1 MFAKLSAL
9 LFGLLLGLIAAT
21 QFIAWAFDDAAAL
34 GPRWIIGEVSLYP
47 PPVFIAWRTE
57 YGEVH
62 PKEFKAGLGIVLAGL
77 LLGAVIA
84 SGLGGG
90 QDTARDKR
98 RMRGWGGWSDAWRS
112 GLLGRQGCVIGKLGG
127 RLITTK
133 DLRPTLVTGG
143 TRSGKGRGHVVPTL
157 LNWTGSVLVHDPKGE
172 LWRLSAGWRRI
183 FSHTLYF
190 NPRDP
195 HSACFNPMAEIEPG
209 PNEVT
214 QVQRLVAIL
223 SDPSG
228 RAQDEAIW
236 DKAGSEIVEAVIL
249 DTCYTA
255 KSGEKNLL
263 TVKRRLADL
272 DTTAAQMLKTLH
284 RTGPDGKPETHPFIR
299 DAATGYV
306 SMHDRFRTSVQGTA
320 RSYFKWLAGGDIE
333 RALSRSDFRLGDLM
347 CADAPMSLY
356 VQISAAD
363 AVALRPVVRM
373 MFYAASQALT
383 LDEHKDAAGRAKHHQ
398 LLMVMDEFPLLGRL
412 DFFEKSLRLM
422 SSYGLKAMF
431 VAQSLNDIAETYG
444 PYNGILDNCSI
455 YTAFAA
461 LDPLTQDKVS
471 RLTGAV
477 TETRTTLSAPQTAFA
492 FGRRSR
498 AVAEQDRPLLE
509 PGEVR
514 GLPDQDQIVFV
525 AGRRPFRMKK
535 VRYDQQ
541 QPFKQRAAFAAPDQ
555 TKIVDTPGRPPHPWD
570 HVSAIGIDADVELP
584 LFKEQ
589 RGAMAERDQAEA
601 AERVQTALEVSDKI
615 LKSIKSRKTKKK
627 P

>member
-1 MFAKLSAL
+1 MFVKFLAL
-9 LFGLLLGLIAAT
+9 LVGLFLGLMAAT
-21 QFIAWAFDDAAAL
+21 QFVAWAFNDAPAL
-34 GPRWIIGEVSLYP
+34 GARWTIGDVALYP
-47 PPVFIAWRTE
+47 PTAFIAWRNE
-57 YGEVH
+57 FGELH
-62 PKEFKAGLGIVLAGL
+62 PKEFKAALGIMLAGIL
-77 LLGAVIA
+77 IGAALA
-84 SGLGGG
+84 SSLGGSH
-90 QDTARDKR
+90 DTARDR
-98 RMRGWGGWSDAWRS
+98 RRRRGWGSWIEAWRS
-112 GLLGRQGCVIGKLGG
+112 GMLGREGCVVGKLGG
-127 RLITTK
+127 RVITTK

-157 LNWTGSVLVHDPKGE
+157 LNWTDSVLVHDPKGE
-172 LWRLSAGWRRI
+172 LWRLTAGWRAK
-183 FSHTLYF
+183 FSHALYF
-190 NPRDP
+190 NPRDR
-195 HSACFNPMAEIEPG
+195 HSACFNPLAEIEHG
-209 PNEVT
+209 ANEVT

-223 SDPSG
+223 ADPSG
-228 RAQDEAIW
+228 RVQDEAIW
-236 DKAGSEIVEAVIL
+236 DKAGAEIVEAVML

-272 DTTAAQMLKTLH
+272 DATAAQMLKTLH
-284 RTGPDGKPETHPFIR
+284 RAGSDGKPETHPFIR

-347 CADAPMSLY
+347 CAEAPMSLY
-356 VQISAAD
+356 VQVSAAD
-363 AVALRPVVRM
+363 SVALRPLVRM

-383 LDEHKDAAGRAKHHQ
+383 LDEHKDTIGRPKRRQ

-461 LDPLTQDKVS
+461 LDPMTQDKVS

-477 TETRTTLSAPQTAFA
+477 TETRTTLSAPQGAFSL
-492 FGRRSR
+492 GRSSR

-514 GLPDQDQIVFV
+514 GLPDDDQIVFV

-541 QPFKQRAAFAAPDQ
+541 QPFKQRAEFPAPDQ
-555 TKIVDTPGRPPHPWD
+555 SQLVDTPGRPPHPWD
-570 HVSAIGIDADVELP
+570 YVSALGVDDEVELP

-601 AERVQTALEVSDKI
+601 AERVQSALEVSDKI
-615 LKSIKSRKTKKK
+615 LKGLKAKRRKK

>member
-1 MFAKLSAL
+1 MFAKLIAL
-9 LFGLLLGLIAAT
+9 CFGLLLGLTAAT
-21 QFIAWAFDDAAAL
+21 QFIAWAFNDAPAL
-34 GPRWIIGEVSLYP
+34 GARLTFGDVALYP
-47 PPVFIAWRTE
+47 PAAFIAWRNE
-57 YGEVH
+57 FGELH
-62 PKEFKAGLGIVLAGL
+62 PKEFKAALGIVLAGML
-77 LLGAVIA
+77 AGAVLA
-84 SGLGGG
+84 SSLGGSH
-90 QDTARDKR
+90 DTARDR
-98 RMRGWGGWSDAWRS
+98 RRGRGWGGWMDAWRS
-112 GLLGRQGCVIGKLGG
+112 GLLGRQGCVIGKLNG
-127 RLITTK
+127 RLITTT

-172 LWRLSAGWRRI
+172 LWRLTAGWRAK
-183 FSHTLYF
+183 FSHVLYF
-190 NPRDP
+190 NPRDR
-195 HSACFNPMAEIEPG
+195 HSACFNPLAEIEPG

-223 SDPSG
+223 ADPSG
-228 RAQDEAIW
+228 RVQDEAIW
-236 DKAGSEIVEAVIL
+236 DKAGAEIVEAVVL

-272 DTTAAQMLKTLH
+272 DATAAQMLKTLH
-284 RTGPDGKPETHPFIR
+284 RIGSDGKPETHPFIR

-347 CADAPMSLY
+347 CAEAPMSLY
-356 VQISAAD
+356 VQVSAAD
-363 AVALRPVVRM
+363 SVALRPLVRM

-383 LDEHKDAAGRAKHHQ
+383 LDEHDDTTGRPKRRH

-461 LDPLTQDKVS
+461 LDPMTQDKVS

-477 TETRTTLSAPQTAFA
+477 TETRTTLSASQTALA

-514 GLPDQDQIVFV
+514 GLPDEDQIVFV

-541 QPFKQRAAFAAPDQ
+541 QPFKQRAEFAAPDQ
-555 TKIVDTPGRPPHPWD
+555 SQEVDTPGRPPHPWD
-570 HVSAIGIDADVELP
+570 YVSAIGVDDEVELP

-601 AERVQTALEVSDKI
+601 AERVRDAVQVTDAI
-615 LKSIKSRKTKKK
+615 LKRLKTQKKKK

>member
-1 MFAKLSAL
+1 MFAKITAL
-9 LFGLLLGLIAAT
+9 CVGLLVGLVAAT
-21 QFIAWAFDDAAAL
+21 QFTAWAFHDAPAL
-34 GPRWIIGEVSLYP
+34 GARWIIGDVALYP
-47 PPVFIAWRTE
+47 PAAFIAWRNE
-57 YGEVH
+57 FGALH
-62 PKEFKAGLGIVLAGL
+62 PKEFKAALGLVLAGIL
-77 LLGAVIA
+77 VGAVIA
-84 SGLGGG
+84 SSFGGSH
-90 QDTARDKR
+90 DAARDR
-98 RMRGWGGWSDAWRS
+98 RRRRGWGGWMDAWRS

-127 RLITTK
+127 RLITTT

-172 LWRLSAGWRRI
+172 LWRLTAGWRSK
-183 FSHTLYF
+183 FSHALYF

-195 HSACFNPMAEIEPG
+195 HSACFNPLGEIDHG

-223 SDPSG
+223 ADPSG
-228 RAQDEAIW
+228 RAHDEAIW

-255 KSGEKNLL
+255 KSGDKNLL

-272 DTTAAQMLKTLH
+272 DATAAEMLKTLH
-284 RTGPDGKPETHPFIR
+284 RIGPDGKPETHPFIR

-347 CADAPMSLY
+347 CAEAPMSLY
-356 VQISAAD
+356 VQVSAAD
-363 AVALRPVVRM
+363 SVALRPVVRM

-383 LDEHKDAAGRAKHHQ
+383 LDENKDAAGRPKRRQ
-398 LLMVMDEFPLLGRL
+398 LLMMMDEFPLLGRL

-461 LDPLTQDKVS
+461 LDPMTQDKVS

-477 TETRTTLSAPQTAFA
+477 TETRTTLSAAQTAFA

-514 GLPDQDQIVFV
+514 GLPDEDQIVFV

-541 QPFKQRAAFAAPDQ
+541 QPFRQRAAFAAPDQ
-555 TKIVDTPGRPPHPWD
+555 GTAVDTPRRPPHPWD
-570 HVSAIGIDADVELP
+570 HVSAVGIDTEVELP

-589 RGAMAERDQAEA
+589 RGAMAEKDQAEA
-601 AERVQTALEVSDKI
+601 AERVRGALEVSDQI
-615 LKSIKSRKTKKK
+615 LKRLKKTRRPKK

>member
-1 MFAKLSAL
+1 MLAKFLAL
-9 LFGLLLGLIAAT
+9 CLGLLVGLVAAT
-21 QFIAWAFDDAAAL
+21 QFTAWAFHDASAL
-34 GPRWIIGEVSLYP
+34 GPRWLIGEVSVYP
-47 PPVFIAWRTE
+47 PTAFIGWRNE
-57 YGEVH
+57 FGALH
-62 PKEFKAGLGIVLAGL
+62 PKEFKAALGLVLAGVL
-77 LLGAVIA
+77 AGAIIA
-84 SGLGGG
+84 SSFGGSH
-90 QDTARDKR
+90 DAARDR
-98 RMRGWGGWSDAWRS
+98 RRRRGWGGWTDAWRS
-112 GLLGRQGCVIGKLGG
+112 GLLQRRGCVIGKLSG
-127 RLITTK
+127 RLITTT

-157 LNWTGSVLVHDPKGE
+157 LNWTDSVLVHDPKGE
-172 LWRLSAGWRRI
+172 LWRLTAGWRAV
-183 FSHTLYF
+183 FSHALYF

-195 HSACFNPMAEIEPG
+195 RSACFNPLAEVEPG

-214 QVQRLVAIL
+214 QVQRLTAIL
-223 SDPSG
+223 ADPSG
-228 RAQDEAIW
+228 RSQDEAIW
-236 DKAGSEIVEAVIL
+236 DKAGAEIVEAVML

-255 KSGEKNLL
+255 KAGEKNLL
-263 TVKRRLADL
+263 TVKRKLADL
-272 DTTAAQMLKTLH
+272 DATAAQMLKTLH
-284 RTGPDGKPETHPFIR
+284 RIGADGKAETHPFIR

-320 RSYFKWLAGGDIE
+320 RSYFKWLAGADIE

-347 CADAPMSLY
+347 CAEAPMSLY
-356 VQISAAD
+356 VQVSAAD
-363 AVALRPVVRM
+363 SVALRPLVRM

-383 LDEHKDAAGRAKHHQ
+383 LHETKDAAGRTKHHR

-461 LDPLTQDKVS
+461 LDPMTQDKVS

-492 FGRRSR
+492 FGRHSR

-514 GLPDQDQIVFV
+514 GLPDEDQIVFV

-535 VRYDQQ
+535 IHYDQQ
-541 QPFKQRAAFAAPDQ
+541 HPFRQRAAFTAPDQ
-555 TKIVDTPGRPPHPWD
+555 AISVDTPERPRHPWD
-570 HVSAIGIDADVELP
+570 HVNAIGIDAEVELP

-589 RGAMAERDQAEA
+589 RGAMAEKDMAEA
-601 AERVQTALEVSDKI
+601 AERVRDALEVSDEI
-615 LKSIKSRKTKKK
+615 LKRVKTRKNKK

>member
-1 MFAKLSAL
+1 M
-9 LFGLLLGLIAAT
+9 
-21 QFIAWAFDDAAAL
+21 
-34 GPRWIIGEVSLYP
+34 IG
-47 PPVFIAWRTE
+47 R
-57 YGEVH
+57 
-62 PKEFKAGLGIVLAGL
+62 
-77 LLGAVIA
+77 
-84 SGLGGG
+84 
-90 QDTARDKR
+90 
-98 RMRGWGGWSDAWRS
+98 
-112 GLLGRQGCVIGKLGG
+112 LGG
-127 RLITTK
+127 RFITTT

-157 LNWTGSVLVHDPKGE
+157 LNWTDSVLVHDPKGE
-172 LWRLSAGWRRI
+172 LWRISAGWRST
-183 FSHTLYF
+183 FSHALYF
-190 NPRDP
+190 NPGDP
-195 HSACFNPMAEIEPG
+195 RSACFNPLAEVEPG

-214 QVQRLVAIL
+214 QVQRLTAIL
-223 SDPSG
+223 ADPSG

-236 DKAGSEIVEAVIL
+236 DKAGAEIVEAVML

-255 KSGEKNLL
+255 KAGDKNLL

-272 DTTAAQMLKTLH
+272 DATAAAMLKTLH
-284 RTGPDGKPETHPFIR
+284 RIGRDGKPETHPFIH

-320 RSYFKWLAGGDIE
+320 RSYFKWLAGADIE

-347 CADAPMSLY
+347 CAEAPTSLY
-356 VQISAAD
+356 VQVSAAD
-363 AVALRPVVRM
+363 SVALRPLVRM

-383 LDEHKDAAGRAKHHQ
+383 LHETKDTAGRPKRHR

-461 LDPLTQDKVS
+461 LDPMTQDKVS

-514 GLPDQDQIVFV
+514 GLPDDDQIVFV

-535 VRYDQQ
+535 VRYDQHH
-541 QPFKQRAAFAAPDQ
+541 PFKQRAKFAPPDQ
-555 TKIVDTPGRPPHPWD
+555 ISSVDTPARPPHPWD
-570 HVSAIGIDADVELP
+570 HVNAVGIDTEVELP

-589 RGAMAERDQAEA
+589 RSAMAEKDKAEA
-601 AERVQTALEVSDKI
+601 AERVRDALEVSDAI
-615 LKSIKSRKTKKK
+615 LKRVKTRKNKK